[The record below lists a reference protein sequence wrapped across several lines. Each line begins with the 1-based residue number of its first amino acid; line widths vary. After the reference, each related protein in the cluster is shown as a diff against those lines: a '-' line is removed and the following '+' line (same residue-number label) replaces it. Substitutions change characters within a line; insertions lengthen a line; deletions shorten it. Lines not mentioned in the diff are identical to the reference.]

1 MDKINVASIMIPKV
15 CTVFLHEKNTVRQ
28 GLEIMTRYGY
38 TCVPVLDQEEHYV
51 GCISEGDF
59 LRHMLATGST
69 DKKFHEQFHLNEIMR
84 KESSPALHIQAD
96 AAEMLLAIM
105 NQNFLPVVDDRNFL
119 CGIVTRRSVITELS
133 RRLTNS

>member
-1 MDKINVASIMIPKV
+1 
-15 CTVFLHEKNTVRQ
+15 
-28 GLEIMTRYGY
+28 TRYGY